1 MFPHLAKSHI
11 LQRLTSKANV
21 VLGGRPA
28 GAKYLRFGGVAL
40 GPTSGIRVPHEGGV
54 PQKVETSQ
62 MGVSRTRTDGA
73 GVEVGGPISP
83 VPKIS
88 KNGARKLKKRV

>member
-1 MFPHLAKSHI
+1 MFLHLAKSHI

-40 GPTSGIRVPHEGGV
+40 GPTSGIRVPHEGGGASEGGNQSNGRQQD
-54 PQKVETSQ
+54 PDRR
-62 MGVSRTRTDGA
+62 SRCR
-73 GVEVGGPISP
+73 GGGGTPP
-83 VPKIS
+83 PRQVPKFQ
-88 KNGARKLKKRV
+88 KRTPK